1 MMQKLYAFLARA
13 PALTGITL
21 AVGDAGPAPGTAGLW
36 CKGVTVL
43 EQRENLLGTV
53 RQRCRAEFTLRLC
66 LPLPPGDSATAA
78 ENAAHLLALQTWV
91 AAECAA
97 GRAPVFGN
105 ADPARETLRAEQG
118 KLERADAGGTAVYS
132 LRIRAEYTQLYTE
145 ETS

>member
-1 MMQKLYAFLARA
+1 MLQKLYAFLARA
-13 PALTGITL
+13 PALAGVTL

-36 CKGVTVL
+36 
-43 EQRENLLGTV
+43 
-53 RQRCRAEFTLRLC
+53 
-66 LPLPPGDSATAA
+66 
-78 ENAAHLLALQTWV
+78 WV

-145 ETS
+145 ETP

>member
-1 MMQKLYAFLARA
+1 MIQKLYAFLARA
-13 PALTGITL
+13 PALQGLTVQ
-21 AVGDAGPAPGTAGLW
+21 VGDVGPAPGTAGLW
-36 CKGVTVL
+36 AGGITVL
-43 EQRENLLGTV
+43 DRRQNLLGGV

-97 GRAPVFGN
+97 GGAPVFGN
-105 ADPARETLRAEQG
+105 ADPAGETLRAEQG

-132 LRIRAEYTQLYTE
+132 LRIRTEYTQLYTE
-145 ETS
+145 EMQ

>member
-13 PALTGITL
+13 PALQGLTVQ
-21 AVGDAGPAPGTAGLW
+21 VGDVGPAPGTAGLW
-36 CKGVTVL
+36 AGGITVL
-43 EQRENLLGTV
+43 DRRQNLLGGV

-118 KLERADAGGTAVYS
+118 KLERAEPGGTAVYT
-132 LRIRAEYTQLYTE
+132 LRLQAEYTQLYTE
-145 ETS
+145 EMQ

>member
-1 MMQKLYAFLARA
+1 M
-13 PALTGITL
+13 
-21 AVGDAGPAPGTAGLW
+21 
-36 CKGVTVL
+36 
-43 EQRENLLGTV
+43 E
-53 RQRCRAEFTLRLC
+53 RQRHRGPQLDEVKKPLASPSGEK
-66 LPLPPGDSATAA
+66 LPPGDSATAA

-145 ETS
+145 ETP

>member
-1 MMQKLYAFLARA
+1 MLIR
-13 PALTGITL
+13 
-21 AVGDAGPAPGTAGLW
+21 
-36 CKGVTVL
+36 
-43 EQRENLLGTV
+43 
-53 RQRCRAEFTLRLC
+53 
-66 LPLPPGDSATAA
+66 
-78 ENAAHLLALQTWV
+78 LLALQTWV

-145 ETS
+145 ETP